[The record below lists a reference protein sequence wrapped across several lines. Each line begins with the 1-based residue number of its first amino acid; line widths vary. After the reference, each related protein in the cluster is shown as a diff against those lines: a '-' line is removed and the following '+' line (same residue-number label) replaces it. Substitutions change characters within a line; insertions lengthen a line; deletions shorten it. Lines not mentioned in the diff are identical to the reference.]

1 LKILYIYQYFGTPKG
16 SWSTRVYELTRR
28 WVEQGHDVT
37 VITAPYEKSDIKSH
51 TFISHQ
57 EVEGIRLIVINSGD
71 SNRLSKTNRV
81 FRALLFSVISTYFVL
96 RTKANVVIAS
106 SGPITVGIPGLA
118 GKFFKRIPLVFEVRD
133 LWPDGGIEMG
143 LIRGKMAIKASRWF
157 ECFIYKNSGLIV
169 TASIGQEAHIKN
181 RYPSLN
187 YLTIPN
193 ASDLDLFAESDFK
206 SEKSIP
212 EEFSN
217 RPLFLHIGSLGFIH
231 NCFHILK
238 AAKDIKEMGFEK
250 ELNIVFIGE
259 GSERMSLEF
268 FVRENNL
275 KNVHFM
281 GLLPKQDLP
290 KWLHCS
296 TATLFTTLNNP
307 VQDTCSP
314 NKIFDSFAAGVPIIQ
329 TTQGWIKELVKDNY
343 CGVNVDPNDT
353 KEMAGAMIYLI
364 ENKSELARMKHNS
377 SHLANTGF
385 NRDVLA
391 EIYLKNLEAIQMIVK

>member
-1 LKILYIYQYFGTPKG
+1 VKIVLVYQYFGTPKG
-16 SWSTRVYELTRR
+16 SWSTRAYELTKR
-28 WVEQGHDVT
+28 WVAQGHEVT
-37 VITAPYEKSDIKSH
+37 VITAPYEKSDIKSD
-51 TFISHQ
+51 TFISQ
-57 EVEGIRLIVINSGD
+57 QVIEGIKLIVINSGD
-71 SNRLSKTNRV
+71 SNRLSKFKRV
-81 FRALLFSVISTYFVL
+81 FRALLFSIVSSYFVL
-96 RTKANVVIAS
+96 RIKSNVVIAS
-106 SGPITVGIPGLA
+106 SGPITVGIPGLI

-143 LIRGKMAIKASRWF
+143 LIKGKIAIRVSRWF
-157 ECFIYKNSGLIV
+157 EGFIYKNSGLIV
-169 TASIGQEAHIKN
+169 TASIGQESHIKN

-193 ASDLDLFAESDFK
+193 ASDLDLFGESDFK
-206 SEKSIP
+206 SEESIP
-212 EEFSN
+212 KEFSN

-231 NCFHILK
+231 NCFHILM
-238 AAKDIKEMGFEK
+238 AAKCLKEMGFEK

-329 TTQGWIKELVKDNY
+329 TTQGWIKDLVNENY
-343 CGVNVDPNDT
+343 CGLNVNPNNPR
-353 KEMAGAMIYLI
+353 EMAEAMLYLL
-364 ENKSELARMKHNS
+364 ENKEENEKMRINSISLAR
-377 SHLANTGF
+377 ADF
-385 NRDVLA
+385 NRERLA
-391 EIYLKNLEAIQMIVK
+391 EKYLESLKALNKID

>member
-1 LKILYIYQYFGTPKG
+1 VKIVLVYQYFGTPKG
-16 SWSTRVYELTRR
+16 SWSTRAYELTRR
-28 WVEQGHDVT
+28 WVAQGHEVT
-37 VITAPYEKSDIKSH
+37 VITAPYEKSDIKSD
-51 TFISHQ
+51 TFISQ
-57 EVEGIRLIVINSGD
+57 QVIEGIKLIVINSGD
-71 SNRLSKTNRV
+71 SNRLSKFKRV
-81 FRALLFSVISTYFVL
+81 FRALLFSIVSSYFVL
-96 RTKANVVIAS
+96 RIKSNVVIAS
-106 SGPITVGIPGLA
+106 SGPITVGIPGLI

-143 LIRGKMAIKASRWF
+143 LIRGKIAIRVSRWF
-157 ECFIYKNSGLIV
+157 EGFIYKNSGLIV
-169 TASIGQEAHIKN
+169 TASIGQESHIKN

-206 SEKSIP
+206 SEKSIR

-231 NCFHILK
+231 NCFHILM
-238 AAKDIKEMGFEK
+238 AAKGLKEMGFEK

-329 TTQGWIKELVKDNY
+329 TTQGWIKELVNENY
-343 CGVNVDPNDT
+343 CGLNVNPNNPR
-353 KEMAGAMIYLI
+353 EMAEAMLYLL
-364 ENKSELARMKHNS
+364 ENKEEKEIMRINAISLAR
-377 SHLANTGF
+377 TDF
-385 NRDVLA
+385 NRERLA
-391 EIYLKNLEAIQMIVK
+391 EKYLKSLKALNKID